1 MHKSDC
7 GGVLLNI
14 DSVEKAEEGFKTI
27 MKNAAEKGPKGAELI
42 GVEC

>member
-14 DSVEKAEEGFKTI
+14 DSAEKAAEGFNTI